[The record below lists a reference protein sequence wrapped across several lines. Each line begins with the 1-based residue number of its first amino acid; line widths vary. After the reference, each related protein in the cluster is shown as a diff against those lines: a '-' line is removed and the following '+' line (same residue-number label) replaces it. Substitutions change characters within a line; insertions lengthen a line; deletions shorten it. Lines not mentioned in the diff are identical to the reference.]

1 MLDRSPK
8 IMCVKSELLT
18 LSIKQ
23 AMGQNIK
30 KNIQNLEIPTK
41 TIIRVGMSNFIKF
54 DLRWD
59 PKWMCY

>member
-8 IMCVKSELLT
+8 IVCGRSEMLT
-18 LSIKQ
+18 PSEKQ

-30 KNIQNLEIPTK
+30 NSEIPTK
-41 TIIRVGMSNFIKF
+41 TKWRIIRVGVSNFIKF